1 MTGDPEATVVD
12 QSLTVDGRT
21 FTVTALSM
29 GNPHCVIFV
38 DDPYAEDL
46 ATLGPAIEHHPA
58 FPQRTNV
65 HLVRVV
71 DSGRLV
77 LRPWERGAGLT
88 RACGTGAC
96 AATVAGVL
104 PGRSHGD
111 AVVEMPGGSASVR
124 WPRSDAHVLLRG
136 PAEVAFTGE
145 IALG

>member
-58 FPQRTNV
+58 FPP
-65 HLVRVV
+65 
-71 DSGRLV
+71 
-77 LRPWERGAGLT
+77 RPTVPRGVS
-88 RACGTGAC
+88 CGGAAPAC
-96 AATVAGVL
+96 AG
-104 PGRSHGD
+104 
-111 AVVEMPGGSASVR
+111 
-124 WPRSDAHVLLRG
+124 RG
-136 PAEVAFTGE
+136 PTRRGCCVGRRR
-145 IALG
+145 